1 MDHPHAAKHLDPGA
15 GWYRIRIQGR
25 LERRWSTWFDG
36 MSITAGE
43 DGTTTLRGPVG
54 DQAALHGLIQRVRD
68 LGLTL
73 LEVTHEEPRES
84 PESAG
89 GEE

>member
-1 MDHPHAAKHLDPGA
+1 MDQPHAAKHSDPRA

-43 DGTTTLRGPVG
+43 DGTTILRGPVG

-73 LEVTHEEPRES
+73 LEVTHEEPGES
-84 PESAG
+84 HEAAE
-89 GEE
+89 GEA